1 VGLSV
6 DVAGLNPLLKTDP
19 QSWMAARRI
28 YESLVTDNPTTGQP
42 EPRLAESW
50 STSPDGRTLTF
61 VLRDNLTWSDGS
73 PLTVDD
79 VIFSLEALLRSKV
92 APQGSLVAGEIVGAE
107 DYAQGKTDRIAGVS
121 SASRSVTIQLTQP
134 LCTGVDD
141 IGGRGVLPR
150 SVFGKYLAPT
160 DTGKTIDDAPEN
172 NAPPLA
178 SGPFRFQEW
187 VSQDHIELVCN
198 NRFFLGPPRLDE
210 WVYRVVPDPS
220 TMVAALKTGEVDVAQ
235 VSATAADDLVNSG
248 AFQVRSV
255 PGTGYT
261 SIGWN
266 ELRGGKEFS
275 QEKPVRQALSYGLN
289 WDQIIATLLRGQAVR
304 ALAHTP
310 APSWAYDPTGLNP
323 YTYDP
328 QRARQLL
335 EADGWSMGNDG
346 IYERNG
352 QRLAFTL
359 WVAQGVLGPA
369 IAQVAAE
376 QYRQIG
382 VDVTLQTEAF
392 EALLQR
398 SISSKDPTYGD
409 QGGRDL
415 DAYLMTW
422 GQIGPDPD
430 AYWYW
435 HSSQLLTGG
444 NRFGYQNATVDQAI
458 ETGRTQCAPADR
470 KAAYHQ
476 MDLQLNDDQPVSFGY
491 VSDTLLAY
499 NAQLREVEPGPYSF
513 MAQWNVEQWWRAP

>member
-1 VGLSV
+1 
-6 DVAGLNPLLKTDP
+6 
-19 QSWMAARRI
+19 M
-28 YESLVTDNPTTGQP
+28 
-42 EPRLAESW
+42 
-50 STSPDGRTLTF
+50 TLTF
-61 VLRDNLTWSDGS
+61 VLHDNLTWSDGS

-79 VIFSLEALLRSKV
+79 VVFSLDALLRSKI
-92 APQGSLVAGEIVGAE
+92 APQKSLVADEIVGAK
-107 DYAQGKTDRIAGVS
+107 DYAVGTADRIAGVS
-121 SASRSVTIQLTQP
+121 SVGRSVTIQLTQP
-134 LCTGVDD
+134 LCTAVDD
-141 IGGRGVLPR
+141 IGTRGVLPR

-160 DTGKTIDDAPEN
+160 DTSKTIDDAPEN

-178 SGPFRFQEW
+178 SGPFRFKEW
-187 VSQDHIELVCN
+187 IPQDHIELVRN
-198 NRFFLGPPRLDE
+198 DRFFLGPPRLDE
-210 WVYRVVPDPS
+210 WVYRVVPNQS
-220 TMVAALKTGEVDVAQ
+220 AMVAALKTGEIDVGQVPAAAVD
-235 VSATAADDLVNSG
+235 DMVNSG

-266 ELRGGKEFS
+266 ELRGGKEFF
-275 QEKPVRQALSYGLN
+275 QEKAVRQALSYGLN
-289 WDQIIATLLRGQAVR
+289 WDQIVATLLGGHAVR
-304 ALAHTP
+304 ALGHTP
-310 APSWAYDPTGLNP
+310 APSWAYDATGLNP
-323 YTYDP
+323 YAYDP

-335 EADGWSMGNDG
+335 EADGWSRGADG
-346 IYERNG
+346 IFERNG

-359 WVAQGVLGPA
+359 WVASGGTIGPA
-369 IAQVAAE
+369 IAQVAVE

-430 AYWYW
+430 AVWYW
-435 HSSQLLTGG
+435 HSSQMLTGG
-444 NRFGYQNATVDQAI
+444 NRLGYQNAVVDQAI
-458 ETGRTQCAPADR
+458 ETGRTQCSPQVR

-476 MDLQLNDDQPVSFGY
+476 MDVQLNDDQPVSFGF
-491 VSDTLLAY
+491 VSETLLAFSS
-499 NAQLREVEPGPYSF
+499 QLREVEPAAYSF